1 MTQRIAPADYA
12 LCALAALV
20 GALLRFAAIR
30 AHAPEWVSTATVN
43 LVACLA
49 AGLTIRWIAGS
60 ERLRRVITA
69 GLLGGLSTFATVTE
83 DLRQLIASGDTG
95 PLLLAFAAAI
105 IGCPAV
111 FLLARGRP
119 GE

>member
-1 MTQRIAPADYA
+1 MRRLNDYPAIAVA
-12 LCALAALV
+12 AAL
-20 GALLRFAAIR
+20 GAAVRLAFAEALE
-30 AHAPEWVSTATVN
+30 PTWFSTTTVN

-49 AGLTIRWIAGS
+49 AGLAIRWIADS

-69 GLLGGLSTFATVTE
+69 GLLGGLSTFATLTE
-83 DLRQLIASGDTG
+83 DLRQLVASGDTG
-95 PLLLAFAAAI
+95 PLLLAFAAAV

>member
-1 MTQRIAPADYA
+1 MRRLNDYPAIAVA
-12 LCALAALV
+12 AAL
-20 GALLRFAAIR
+20 GAAGRLAVAEALE
-30 AHAPEWVSTATVN
+30 PTWVSTTTVN
-43 LVACLA
+43 LVACFA
-49 AGLTIRWIAGS
+49 AGLAIRWIADS

-69 GLLGGLSTFATVTE
+69 GLLGGLSTFATLTE

-95 PLLLAFAAAI
+95 PLLLSFAAAVM
-105 IGCPAV
+105 GCPAV

>member
-1 MTQRIAPADYA
+1 MRRLNDYPAIAVA
-12 LCALAALV
+12 AAL
-20 GALLRFAAIR
+20 GAAGRLAVAEALE
-30 AHAPEWVSTATVN
+30 PTWVSTATVN

-49 AGLTIRWIAGS
+49 AGLAIRWIAGS

-69 GLLGGLSTFATVTE
+69 GLLGGLSTFATLTE
-83 DLRQLIASGDTG
+83 DLRQLTASGDTG
-95 PLLLAFAAAI
+95 PLLLAFAAAVM
-105 IGCPAV
+105 GCPAV